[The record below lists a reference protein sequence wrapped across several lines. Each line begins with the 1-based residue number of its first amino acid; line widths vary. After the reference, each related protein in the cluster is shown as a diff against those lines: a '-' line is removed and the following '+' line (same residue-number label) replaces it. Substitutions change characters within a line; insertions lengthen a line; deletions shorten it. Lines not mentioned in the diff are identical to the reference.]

1 MSTPLIKVTDAR
13 YVYSNGA
20 VLALDGVSLEI
31 PEGQSVGIV
40 GQNGSGKTTL
50 TKLLNGL
57 LKPTSGS
64 IVVDGKDTAKNSV
77 QQMSSTVG
85 YVFQNPNHQLF
96 APSVTAELAF
106 GPTNLKLPPEEITER
121 IAHALEFFDI
131 KQYAEMHPYR
141 LSFPLRKLVGIA
153 SVFTM
158 GPKVFVLDEPT
169 TGQDHQTTK
178 VINQLIH
185 RLQDRGSTVICVS
198 HDMPL
203 LADVSERMI
212 VMWNAKIIADGG
224 AREVFGNTE
233 VMERTHIA
241 PPQVTQI
248 SLRLKS
254 RKGKPVSLS
263 VAELSAELGGKK
275 KGAA

>member
-13 YVYSNGA
+13 YVYANGA
-20 VLALDGVSLEI
+20 VLALDGVSLEV

-131 KQYAEMHPYR
+131 KQYADMHPYR

-248 SLRLKS
+248 SLRMKS
-254 RKGKPVSLS
+254 RKGKPASLS